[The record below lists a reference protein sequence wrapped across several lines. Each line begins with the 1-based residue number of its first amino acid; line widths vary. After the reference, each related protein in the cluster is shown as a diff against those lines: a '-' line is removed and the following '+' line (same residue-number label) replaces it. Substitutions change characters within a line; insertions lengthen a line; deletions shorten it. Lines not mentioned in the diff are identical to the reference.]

1 MSYATVYMQ
10 FLFIAQLG
18 GKCVRVLEGHDRF
31 VTSCGFSPDGKL
43 LASGSN
49 DKNVII
55 WDLTGSIEMTDDLVA
70 PANEFS
76 LSAGDVWPQY
86 EKLCRSR
93 MLQGIYEIIYCSYFH
108 D

>member
-93 MLQGIYEIIYCSYFH
+93 MLQGM
-108 D
+108 